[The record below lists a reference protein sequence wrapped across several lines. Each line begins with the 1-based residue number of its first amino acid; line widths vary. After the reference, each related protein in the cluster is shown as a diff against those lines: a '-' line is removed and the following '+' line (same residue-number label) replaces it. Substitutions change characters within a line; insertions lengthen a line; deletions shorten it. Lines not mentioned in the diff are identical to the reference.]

1 MKVILRYLK
10 KYWVLAMLASF
21 FMVGEVV
28 VDLLQPKMVQRIVDE
43 GILGSGNGGSS
54 DVSLVVSIGIR
65 MIIVVI
71 FGCLFGILSA
81 VFTNI
86 AGQNFGNDI
95 RKACFRR
102 IMHFSFEQTDDF
114 TTGSLVT
121 RITNDVTQL
130 QQLVMQVIRGFV
142 RCLMF
147 FVGGTIALLSLD
159 LSFGVI
165 IACAFPLIILHITFV
180 VWKTNPLFLLL
191 QKFLDK
197 MNGIMQENVNGNR
210 VVKAFVQ
217 EDREKK
223 RFGKA
228 SKELVDTQFRVQIL
242 LSFMR
247 PIMNIVLNAAV
258 VGILFIGMGGVKTG
272 DIAPGAVMAAIT
284 YISQIL
290 NGMMMLAMIFQTL
303 SRGLVSSKRLKE
315 VLESEPVIKDGAV
328 DGAAQQNGT
337 TGASD
342 AVAGVQNGAV
352 DSASGVGGSV
362 IFKNVS
368 FTYPDNGTRVLKDVN
383 LEIKSGETLAIIG
396 ATGSGKSTLVNLIPR
411 FYDPSSGEV
420 LVDGIPVKDYKLST
434 LRDKVTVCLQKS
446 ELFSTTIR
454 DNISIGRRG
463 ATDEEIIEA
472 AKAAQADDF
481 IQQQKD
487 GYDTEVA
494 EGGMSLSG
502 GQKQR
507 IAISRALLRRS
518 EIIIFDD
525 STSALDLRT
534 EAKLYEA
541 LNSKYKNITKIIIA
555 QRVASIRNADRI
567 VVLDG
572 GTISAIGTHNELME
586 SSDIYKDI
594 YESQLKLS
602 DEPGVVAALADSN
615 AAADVEAAKT
625 DVSDRPEGGDLS

>member
-1 MKVILRYLK
+1 M
-10 KYWVLAMLASF
+10 
-21 FMVGEVV
+21 
-28 VDLLQPKMVQRIVDE
+28 
-43 GILGSGNGGSS
+43 
-54 DVSLVVSIGIR
+54 
-65 MIIVVI
+65 
-71 FGCLFGILSA
+71 
-81 VFTNI
+81 
-86 AGQNFGNDI
+86 
-95 RKACFRR
+95 
-102 IMHFSFEQTDDF
+102 
-114 TTGSLVT
+114 
-121 RITNDVTQL
+121 
-130 QQLVMQVIRGFV
+130 
-142 RCLMF
+142 
-147 FVGGTIALLSLD
+147 
-159 LSFGVI
+159 
-165 IACAFPLIILHITFV
+165 
-180 VWKTNPLFLLL
+180 
-191 QKFLDK
+191 
-197 MNGIMQENVNGNR
+197 
-210 VVKAFVQ
+210 
-217 EDREKK
+217 
-223 RFGKA
+223 
-228 SKELVDTQFRVQIL
+228 
-242 LSFMR
+242 
-247 PIMNIVLNAAV
+247 
-258 VGILFIGMGGVKTG
+258 
-272 DIAPGAVMAAIT
+272 
-284 YISQIL
+284 
-290 NGMMMLAMIFQTL
+290 
-303 SRGLVSSKRLKE
+303 
-315 VLESEPVIKDGAV
+315 
-328 DGAAQQNGT
+328 
-337 TGASD
+337 
-342 AVAGVQNGAV
+342 
-352 DSASGVGGSV
+352 
-362 IFKNVS
+362 
-368 FTYPDNGTRVLKDVN
+368 
-383 LEIKSGETLAIIG
+383 
-396 ATGSGKSTLVNLIPR
+396 
-411 FYDPSSGEV
+411 

-602 DEPGVVAALADSN
+602 DEPGVAAALADSN